1 MCLETKSDEGSKERN
16 QEVASSLYLAH
27 LNEDHGIS
35 KTESNVVILIDT
47 EPAFNE

>member
-1 MCLETKSDEGSKERN
+1 MCLEPKADEGSKQRN
-16 QEVASSLYLAH
+16 QEVGSSLYLAH

-35 KTESNVVILIDT
+35 KTESNVVILIVM

>member
-1 MCLETKSDEGSKERN
+1 MCLETKADEGSKGRN
-16 QEVASSLYLAH
+16 QEFGSSLYLAH
-27 LNEDHGIS
+27 LNEDHGTS

>member
-1 MCLETKSDEGSKERN
+1 MKGQKRGN